1 MKSSG
6 RIIIAAMTLALSCG
20 TTVAADLVDMP
31 TSDWTGAYF
40 GATVGYGFGRA
51 GLDAEIPNLG
61 VFTAGKWDIDGLV
74 GGVTVGHNWQSGHVV
89 FGVEGD
95 LSAAM
100 ISGSDTVVG
109 PTLNCGAGANQTLC
123 IADVTAFATVRGRV
137 GYDIDGMMPF
147 LTGGF
152 AAANVTAQNE
162 GDLLV
167 YVNDWTY
174 GWTVG
179 GGVERRFNDRISGK
193 IEYLYIDVPS
203 VDDVGNV
210 ENYTAMVSEL
220 HVFRAGFNIH
230 F

>member
-1 MKSSG
+1 MKNPR
-6 RIIIAAMTLALSCG
+6 RIIIAAMALALSCG

-51 GLDAEIPNLG
+51 GLEVNRQNRPA
-61 VFTAGKWDIDGLV
+61 TAGRWDIDGLV
-74 GGVTVGHNWQSGHVV
+74 GGVTVGHNWQSGHIV

-95 LSAAM
+95 LSAAT

-109 PTLNCGAGANQTLC
+109 PTLLCGSGPNPTLC
-123 IADVTAFATVRGRV
+123 TADVTALATVRGRV
-137 GYDIDGMMPF
+137 GYDMDGIMPF

-152 AAANVTAQNE
+152 AAANITAQNE
-162 GDLLV
+162 VNLV
-167 YVNDWTY
+167 YANDWTY

-193 IEYLYIDVPS
+193 IEYLHINVPS
-203 VDDVGNV
+203 VNGGGIFSDFKA
-210 ENYTAMVSEL
+210 TFSEL
-220 HVFRAGFNIH
+220 HVVRAGLNIH